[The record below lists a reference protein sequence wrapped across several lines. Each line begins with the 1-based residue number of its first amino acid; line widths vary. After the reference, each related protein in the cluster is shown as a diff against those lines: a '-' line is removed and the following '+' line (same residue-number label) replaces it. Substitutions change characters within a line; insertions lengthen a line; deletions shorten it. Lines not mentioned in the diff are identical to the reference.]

1 MKLQLAKSRRKR
13 RNEGRISMAIAR
25 IDTSALVDQ
34 SSFGKSQVWIF
45 LLCFMAM
52 IVDGYDLQIIGVAA
66 AGIREALSLEPTVLG
81 LVITAGQVGVIL
93 GALVLA
99 PFADRVGRVA
109 YNRILRHLRRILV
122 PDRFRGE
129 RCAAHRVARFGW
141 PWFGQY
147 RSGRLGFRY
156 RVRAEALQGVYP
168 DMALGSC
175 PGRRNDRRI

>member
-1 MKLQLAKSRRKR
+1 
-13 RNEGRISMAIAR
+13 MAIAR

-52 IVDGYDLQIIGVAA
+52 VVDGYDLQIIGVAA

-99 PFADRVGRVA
+99 PFADRVGRKWL
-109 YNRILRHLRRILV
+109 II
-122 PDRFRGE
+122 
-129 RCAAHRVARFGW
+129 
-141 PWFGQY
+141 
-147 RSGRLGFRY
+147 
-156 RVRAEALQGVYP
+156 
-168 DMALGSC
+168 GSC
-175 PGRRNDRRI
+175 VIFGAFSFLTAFATNAAPAFFSVSATTEARA